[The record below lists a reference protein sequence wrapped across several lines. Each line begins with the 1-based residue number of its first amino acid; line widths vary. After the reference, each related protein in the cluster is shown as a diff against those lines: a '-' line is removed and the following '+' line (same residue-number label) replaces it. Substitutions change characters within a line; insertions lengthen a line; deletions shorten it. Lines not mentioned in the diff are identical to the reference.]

1 MRPIL
6 FIDRDGVL
14 IQEPPD
20 NFQIDTLEKL
30 EFVPGVFGALNR
42 IRKETEFM
50 LVMVSNQDGLGTDSY
65 SFADFARTQEKMLRA
80 LEGEGIIFDAVHIDE
95 SLPEDNLPT
104 RKPGTGMLTEYLT
117 GGYDLERSLVIGDRL
132 TDLEMAV
139 NIGCK
144 AVWFSGS
151 ENRKLLEERS
161 VSGTKYSNLSE
172 CCTLVSNCWDEIS
185 RFVTGSGYPLPDRV
199 AEISR
204 KTKETEI
211 EVSIN
216 LDGTGKAEISTGLK
230 FFDHM
235 LDQVARHS
243 YCDLRIQVKG
253 DLEVD
258 EHHTIEDTAISL
270 GQAFLQALGDKMGI
284 SRYGFMLPMD
294 DSLAQAAI
302 DFSGRPWLIWNVEFT
317 RDRVGDVPTEMLQHF
332 FKSFSDEARCNLNIS
347 AQGENTH
354 HIAEAVFKAFAR
366 AVRGAVKRDVYNMV
380 LPSTKGVL

>member
-14 IQEPPD
+14 IQEPPE
-20 NFQIDTLEKL
+20 NFQIDSLEKL
-30 EFVPGVFGALNR
+30 EFVPGVFGALSR
-42 IRKETEFM
+42 IRRETDFL
-50 LVMVSNQDGLGTDSY
+50 LVMVSNQDGLGTDTY
-65 SFADFARTQEKMLRA
+65 PVEDFALPQEKLLKT
-80 LEGEGIIFDAVHIDE
+80 LEGEGVIFDAIHIDT
-95 SLPEDNLPT
+95 SRPEDNLPT
-104 RKPGTGMLTEYLT
+104 RKPGTGMLSEYLA

-132 TDLEMAV
+132 TDLELAA

-151 ENRKLLEERS
+151 ENRKLLKDES
-161 VSGTKYSNLSE
+161 VIGTGGSNLAEHCS
-172 CCTLVSNCWDEIS
+172 LVSNSWDEIS
-185 RFVTGSGYPLPDRV
+185 RYITGTGYPLPDRV
-199 AEISR
+199 AKISR
-204 KTKETEI
+204 KTKETDIEI
-211 EVSIN
+211 SIN
-216 LDGTGKAEISTGLK
+216 LDGTGRADISTGLR

-235 LDQVARHS
+235 LDQVAKHS

-253 DLEVD
+253 DLDVD

-294 DSLAQAAI
+294 DSLAQSAI
-302 DFSGRPWLIWNVEFT
+302 DFSGRPWLIWDVEFS
-317 RDRVGDVPTEMLQHF
+317 RDRVGDLPTEMISHF
-332 FKSFSDEARCNLNIS
+332 FKSFSDEAKCNLNLS
-347 AQGENTH
+347 AKGDNTH

-366 AVRGAVKRDVYNMV
+366 AIRGAVKRDMYNMV